1 MSCDISN
8 LRPEEAHRTYCW
20 AAAASDRQS
29 IFPSKCLE
37 VSNRIS
43 IDRSNTKYRRL
54 PIWHSTRM
62 QPKIYHR
69 ILSWPFFIFC
79 YFLVEFKAKTGNWKV
94 QSNRKRSNWS
104 DIFKTIWLLYLYP
117 GSQVFPLLQVTD
129 RVWQTGCEIFQH
141 VSETT
146 ILTMS
151 YLNTK
156 CNISILTYATFN
168 PLFGTVLESQ
178 TFHLKNA
185 SLLFLPLKELFW

>member
-62 QPKIYHR
+62 QPKIYHL
-69 ILSWPFFIFC
+69 ILSWPFLYFVIFLLNLKRKQEIEKC
-79 YFLVEFKAKTGNWKV
+79 KVTINGVIRVTFSRQYDYFTCIQDLKYFLSFKLLIASDKLVVKY
-94 QSNRKRSNWS
+94 SNM
-104 DIFKTIWLLYLYP
+104 YLK
-117 GSQVFPLLQVTD
+117 QQF
-129 RVWQTGCEIFQH
+129 
-141 VSETT
+141 
-146 ILTMS
+146 
-151 YLNTK
+151 
-156 CNISILTYATFN
+156 
-168 PLFGTVLESQ
+168 
-178 TFHLKNA
+178 
-185 SLLFLPLKELFW
+185 